1 MNIITGIVPSAKKV
15 VIYGPEGIGK
25 STLAAQFPNPL
36 FSDTEGSTKE
46 LNISRFEAPTS
57 WAMLLEQAKYVRD
70 YRPCKT
76 YVIDTADWAE
86 QLCNKDVCATA
97 GLKGIEDFGWGK
109 GYVYSKENFGKLLN
123 ILDEVIAVGINVVFT
138 AHSFLRKVEQPDEM
152 GSYDRYELK
161 MSKHISPLLKE
172 WCDILLFANY
182 KTYVVI
188 TDEKSN
194 KGKAQGNKRVMYTT
208 HTASWDAKNRYGL
221 PDMMDFDYKQ
231 IAYIFNETPQTV
243 SSAPKQEEVVQAPPQ
258 TAKEFAAEQVANLK
272 QQGFSVDEII
282 DNEPEQQALAQ
293 DTFVKEV
300 PVPPLPS
307 DSDDPVIQKL
317 FQLMNEKGMT
327 IEILQATVADAGYYP
342 RETPI
347 ENYDKAFVE
356 GCLIGA
362 WDSVCKQAQ
371 QYMQVP
377 FN

>member
-123 ILDEVIAVGINVVFT
+123 ILDEVITVGINVVFT

-221 PDMMDFDYKQ
+221 PDIMDFDYKQ

-243 SSAPKQEEVVQAPPQ
+243 SSAPKQEEVQAPPQ
-258 TAKEFAAEQVANLK
+258 TAKEFAEQQVEQL
-272 QQGFSVDEII
+272 QQKGFSVDQII
-282 DNEPEQQALAQ
+282 DDEPEPEQQHI
-293 DTFVKEV
+293 
-300 PVPPLPS
+300 PLPEKTG
-307 DSDDPVIQKL
+307 DPILGKL
-317 FQLMNEKGMT
+317 YDLMSAKGMST
-327 IEILQATVADAGYYP
+327 EILQATVADAGYYP

-377 FN
+377 FNE